1 MLRFEDLNIKA
12 KDTSLVKNVSFS
24 IERGEILSL
33 VGESGSGKSLTCL
46 SVLSILSEQL
56 SVSGSI
62 FFTDRNG
69 NTEKIDN
76 MSNKRRKDY
85 ALKKIAY

>member
-76 MSNKRRKDY
+76 MSNKRRKITY
-85 ALKKIAY
+85 EN